1 MRSTFSSN
9 AGADPSLP
17 LARTLKVVV
26 ALFAIFPLSF
36 AFRPARWV
44 VDRPVT
50 EDAYYALSISR
61 NIAEGKGVTIDGS
74 TPTNGFQPL
83 FVFAC
88 VPLFA
93 FAGRD
98 GILAV
103 RLVLGLSWALYIAT
117 AVLMGQIVHD
127 FLGSGDE
134 VRARL
139 TPWVTAALYLSAPLI
154 LMDHFNGLE
163 TGALLFLYALAWR
176 CHQLNW
182 EKSFWKSVLFA
193 LLLGLIVLARID
205 AAFFVVAVCIGR
217 WFPQTQ
223 INWRRWASRFFKL
236 AGISSVVSSAWWL
249 NNLVRFHSLTPSSG
263 RAEQAWAVSAYRWER
278 VAAALLRNLVPWVF
292 TEVHFDR
299 SLGTAVRLLF
309 LLCVVGAGFR
319 YRAAVQRFF
328 SGPNSNGDVARRTL
342 EFVRWLATA
351 VAALAAWYA
360 LSSWAVHFYTR
371 YMAPLILVTI
381 FVLGSAAATA
391 WRKLPRVAAASA
403 LFSIVPVLVLTVSLW
418 HGRPVPSGFLRE
430 QVKLVERY
438 ATPGDTV
445 AAGQSGTLGY
455 FRSGV
460 VNLDGKVNPRALE
473 FQPRMWEY
481 LPEVHARWFCDWP
494 AYIRAY
500 LGDRPEKYGWKP
512 VAQEGGFV
520 LLRYDPPATLNAE
533 AASPAQPQLGFTLR
547 RRRLFNVPW

>member
-163 TGALLFLYALAWR
+163 TGALLFLYALATR
-176 CHQLNW
+176 PPRFCNCPQARVAFRQRAAG
-182 EKSFWKSVLFA
+182 SSSTIRIVRMA
-193 LLLGLIVLARID
+193 LLIVTSACPPR
-205 AAFFVVAVCIGR
+205 AATSHEIA
-217 WFPQTQ
+217 FPSHH
-223 INWRRWASRFFKL
+223 A
-236 AGISSVVSSAWWL
+236 
-249 NNLVRFHSLTPSSG
+249 
-263 RAEQAWAVSAYRWER
+263 
-278 VAAALLRNLVPWVF
+278 
-292 TEVHFDR
+292 
-299 SLGTAVRLLF
+299 
-309 LLCVVGAGFR
+309 AGFR
-319 YRAAVQRFF
+319 MRASRP
-328 SGPNSNGDVARRTL
+328 SHPRG
-342 EFVRWLATA
+342 
-351 VAALAAWYA
+351 
-360 LSSWAVHFYTR
+360 
-371 YMAPLILVTI
+371 APR
-381 FVLGSAAATA
+381 SQ
-391 WRKLPRVAAASA
+391 
-403 LFSIVPVLVLTVSLW
+403 
-418 HGRPVPSGFLRE
+418 GRGRCP
-430 QVKLVERY
+430 
-438 ATPGDTV
+438 
-445 AAGQSGTLGY
+445 
-455 FRSGV
+455 
-460 VNLDGKVNPRALE
+460 
-473 FQPRMWEY
+473 
-481 LPEVHARWFCDWP
+481 WP
-494 AYIRAY
+494 
-500 LGDRPEKYGWKP
+500 
-512 VAQEGGFV
+512 
-520 LLRYDPPATLNAE
+520 
-533 AASPAQPQLGFTLR
+533 
-547 RRRLFNVPW
+547 